1 MFLKFKKSCVFH
13 GDRSAGEIVEFDV
26 PPRDVSIVIG
36 AGLAEYV
43 NGPEEPASASREASA
58 SVDGAERAGDND
70 STSASEAEPTAQVE
84 APPPARPARGQ
95 KKAKAKK

>member
-1 MFLKFKKSCVFH
+1 MFLKFKKTCVFH

-43 NGPEEPASASREASA
+43 DGPGKRELPENAPNLDALESTDAASAEI
-58 SVDGAERAGDND
+58 E
-70 STSASEAEPTAQVE
+70 VE
-84 APPPARPARGQ
+84 ETPMKKPATRKT
-95 KKAKAKK
+95 KKK

>member
-1 MFLKFKKSCVFH
+1 MFLKFKKTCVFH

-43 NGPEEPASASREASA
+43 DGPHETPETPQKSTKAEYPTIESGEPKT
-58 SVDGAERAGDND
+58 SVKN
-70 STSASEAEPTAQVE
+70 
-84 APPPARPARGQ
+84 ARKS
-95 KKAKAKK
+95 KKK

>member
-1 MFLKFKKSCVFH
+1 MFLKFKKTCVFH

-43 NGPEEPASASREASA
+43 DGPEDA
-58 SVDGAERAGDND
+58 
-70 STSASEAEPTAQVE
+70 STSESEAERTSQVQ
-84 APPPARPARGQ
+84 ATPAASAEIEVEENP
-95 KKAKAKK
+95 KKKNATRKTKKK